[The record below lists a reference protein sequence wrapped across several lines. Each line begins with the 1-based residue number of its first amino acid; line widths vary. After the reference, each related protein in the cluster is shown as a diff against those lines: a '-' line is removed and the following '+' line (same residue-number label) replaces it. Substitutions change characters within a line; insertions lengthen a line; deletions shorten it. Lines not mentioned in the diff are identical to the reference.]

1 MPGIEAAY
9 VRNEPGRTGPPPPAT
24 ARGFDDLL
32 RAAFA
37 SPASIVLTLGC
48 VALVVWALPDLLGF
62 FIFDAVWNAAN
73 GGPCRAAGA
82 GACWAFVAHKLP
94 YFTYGSYPPHERWRV
109 DLVFGIG
116 ALLVAW
122 LLNPKAPGRGLG
134 GALSLFY
141 PLLAVVLLA
150 GAPVLWPSHVA
161 TDLWG
166 GILVT
171 IIVAA
176 FRHRR
181 LAAVRDRSG
190 ARAPLAPAGGAAR
203 QHRLH
208 RIHARRADDR
218 GSVHGRRRCCPCSC
232 PERFAP
238 DRLIPPL
245 VGVALF
251 ASAYM
256 AEVVRGGLQALP
268 RGQSEAAE
276 ALGLRFWP
284 MQRLVILPQALRL
297 VVPAIT
303 NTIIGLFKDTT
314 LVATVGIFDFLRSVD
329 SAQLD
334 PTWAGPTITTTAYS
348 FAALFYFLC
357 CFGMSRYSL
366 RLERRLALRHIR

>member
-9 VRNEPGRTGPPPPAT
+9 VRNEPGRTGPPPRAT

-48 VALVVWALPDLLGF
+48 VALVVWALPHLLGF

-141 PLLAVVLLA
+141 VLLAGVLLA
-150 GAPVLWPSHVA
+150 GAPVFGLPYVA

-166 GILVT
+166 GVLVT
-171 IIVAA
+171 IIVAGFGIVVSLPFGIVLA
-176 FRHRR
+176 LGRR
-181 LAAVRDRSG
+181 SHLPAVRLVSIG
-190 ARAPLAPAGGAAR
+190 F
-203 QHRLH
+203 
-208 RIHARRADDR
+208 IEFMR
-218 GSVHGRRRCCPCSC
+218 GVPMIAVLFMATTMLPMFL